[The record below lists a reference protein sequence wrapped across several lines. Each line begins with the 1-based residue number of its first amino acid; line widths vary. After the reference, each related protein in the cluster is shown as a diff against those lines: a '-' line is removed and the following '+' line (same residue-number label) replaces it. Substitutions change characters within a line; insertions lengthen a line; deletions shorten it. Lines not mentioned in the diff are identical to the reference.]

1 VGGVRHDGEAAR
13 VVAAQQLTHHEQEA
27 QDAGEGELP
36 PRQAAGRP
44 IRPAGPVAMARDGG
58 CAPLFCHGDHGGWW
72 RDGPTAAVEHGDAA
86 GGAQER
92 SHLFMLVCRVAA
104 AAVVAT
110 AAALWIR
117 VAGVLLL
124 VGRVQSGGSGGH
136 KWN

>member
-1 VGGVRHDGEAAR
+1 MGGVRHDGEAAR
-13 VVAAQQLTHHEQEA
+13 VVAAQQLPHHEQET
-27 QDAGEGELP
+27 QHAGEGELP

-44 IRPAGPVAMARDGG
+44 IRLAGPVAMARDGG
-58 CAPLFCHGDHGGWW
+58 APLFCHGDHGGW
-72 RDGPTAAVEHGDAA
+72 RGGPTAAVEHGDAA

-104 AAVVAT
+104 AAVVAA

-117 VAGVLLL
+117 VAGVVLL
-124 VGRVQSGGSGGH
+124 VGRVQSRGSGGH